1 MERALPIAMP
11 KKGTR
16 VGGSQSPIK
25 VIFQFGK
32 HNTLNPPRGI
42 IFTFYRT
49 LLLVTMYLI
58 NGYTP
63 HHEQGARN
71 TPCHFVLDSS
81 LHTYIYIHTKLYLLT
96 LAPTTISRLISMG
109 GVKYTINY
117 LQKIRKYK
125 KKIKVRLHYWK
136 T

>member
-1 MERALPIAMP
+1 MERAPPIALA

-16 VGGSQSPIK
+16 VGGGGCQSPIK
-25 VIFQFGK
+25 VIFQLENN
-32 HNTLNPPRGI
+32 NTLNPPRGI

-71 TPCHFVLDSS
+71 TPCHIVLDSS
-81 LHTYIYIHTKLYLLT
+81 LHENASLEFFAKCFQVHCNICIKDDYIHDRIYEIHALLPRQTEQT
-96 LAPTTISRLISMG
+96 LLG
-109 GVKYTINY
+109 
-117 LQKIRKYK
+117 
-125 KKIKVRLHYWK
+125 
-136 T
+136 